1 MSYILNLS
9 ENEASPTK
17 SYRAVGSSRP
27 MYFLLADA
35 DDTNPDLYAEGSAF
49 TCLVDD
55 VATDWAVNVL
65 PDLVGLIEVVPSP
78 SWSEIGVFKVSVL
91 YTIGMT
97 AKTYGAAI
105 VTVGDNK

>member
-1 MSYILNLS
+1 
-9 ENEASPTK
+9 
-17 SYRAVGSSRP
+17 

-35 DDTNPDLYAEGSAF
+35 DDTNPDLYAEGGAF

-97 AKTYGAAI
+97 AKTYGAAM